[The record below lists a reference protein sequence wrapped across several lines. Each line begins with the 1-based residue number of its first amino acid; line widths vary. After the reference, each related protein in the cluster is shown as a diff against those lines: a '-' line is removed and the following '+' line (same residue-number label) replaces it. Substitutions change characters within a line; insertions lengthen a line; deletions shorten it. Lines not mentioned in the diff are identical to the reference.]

1 MKSGRTRHRPAA
13 QGITEMHSNSTIA
26 DATASG
32 TDELHIDQFDGDEQ
46 EWYIMQYAHERGM
59 DPHKACRMVRAAQVA
74 LQREPH
80 PRQGGSSGGS
90 RSATVGEAGGPTLPW
105 PPGRAGRFARFIFD
119 RSYSPVREVAIAAT
133 LGLLAGVAGR
143 AYRTYTGKD
152 LALYLIL
159 VARSGIGKD
168 STHDAI
174 PLMLKLASV
183 PLADR
188 FARAQDFVSGEALH
202 KELLREPGFLALQGE
217 FGRKL
222 KRMSNPNDTP
232 MQGLRTVMTNAYGKQ
247 YLEGKSYS
255 NADNS
260 LLGVDWPALS
270 FLGETTPSTFLEC
283 LTPDMMADGFL
294 SRFLCVTYE
303 GDRPPPNRHRDAELD
318 PEDLATW
325 KVLVGH
331 MVRFQCPINLPA
343 TCTAV
348 PNEDAQE
355 KLERFELVC
364 IDALNATE
372 DESERQVWSR
382 AHLKALKVASLLAVA
397 DHCFNPVVRIEHVSW
412 ALNLVRQDI
421 ALFQSRKRSG
431 DIGTDD
437 DARERKLIAFM
448 REYLL
453 KPVPP
458 SYKVPSGMRENGII
472 TRAYLQVR
480 ASSLPAFVNH
490 RFGKNRAL
498 DDALRSLLDSGYI
511 MEVKGHKLIEDHS
524 FHGKAYRIVRLPG

>member
-1 MKSGRTRHRPAA
+1 METLSFSLETVGHAA
-13 QGITEMHSNSTIA
+13 P
-26 DATASG
+26 SG
-32 TDELHIDQFDGDEQ
+32 TDKMHLDRFEGDEDD
-46 EWYIMQYAHERGM
+46 WYIMDRALECGA
-59 DPHKACRMVRAAQVA
+59 DPQAVLNEVRAAQRQKPPAQPQSPGAQGDRGGWGRKAAVA
-74 LQREPH
+74 
-80 PRQGGSSGGS
+80 
-90 RSATVGEAGGPTLPW
+90 EAAGAALPW
-105 PPGRAGRFARFIFD
+105 PPGRAGRFAQFIFD

-133 LGLLAGVAGR
+133 LGLLAGVCGR
-143 AYRTYTGKD
+143 AYRTYSGKD

-168 STHDAI
+168 STHDSI

-188 FARAQDFVSGEALH
+188 FVRAQDFVSGEALH

-222 KRMSNPNDTP
+222 KRMSNPIDTP
-232 MQGLRTVMTNAYGKQ
+232 MQNLRTVMTNAYGKQ
-247 YLEGKSYS
+247 YFEGKSYS
-255 NADNS
+255 NADNRLS
-260 LLGVDWPALS
+260 GVDWPALS

-303 GDRPPPNRHRDAELD
+303 GDRPPPNRDRDAELD
-318 PEDLATW
+318 PEDLAAWRT
-325 KVLVGH
+325 LVSH
-331 MVRFQCPINLPA
+331 MVSFQSPINIPA

-348 PNEDAQE
+348 PNEDAQY
-355 KLERFELVC
+355 KLESFELDC
-364 IDALNATE
+364 IDDLNATD

-397 DHCFNPVVRIEHVSW
+397 DHCFNPVVRIEHVAW

-448 REYLL
+448 KEYLL
-453 KPVPP
+453 NPVPP
-458 SYKVPSGMRENGII
+458 SYKVPSGMREIGIV

-480 ASSLPAFVNH
+480 ASSLPAFANH
-490 RFGKNRAL
+490 RFGKVKAV

-511 MEVKGHKLIEDHS
+511 VEVKGHKLVEDYR
-524 FHGKAYRIVRLPG
+524 FHGKAFRIVRMPG